1 MGYLT
6 YASRTKI
13 KELHKKGLSIQ
24 QIADEIGVCRQTIYN
39 ELKRGS
45 DSLGSYDPE
54 HAEELFRER
63 QKTKGRQ
70 RLLATNNELAQYI
83 ADLIL
88 KKHYSPE
95 QVIKNLKVNHPSNAA
110 ELKSVN
116 TIYAAIDN
124 GLIPGVTRDSLRSC
138 ETKMFSDG
146 MICIPKWMR
155 NQLQLQDG
163 DSFYLEIIDS
173 RIIVITKNY

>member
-6 YASRTKI
+6 YESRTKI
-13 KELHKKGLSIQ
+13 KELHDKGLSIQ

-45 DSLGSYDPE
+45 DSFGSYDPK
-54 HAEELFRER
+54 HAEELFQER
-63 QKTKGRQ
+63 QQTKGRQ
-70 RLLATNNELAQYI
+70 RLLTINSELAQYI

-88 KKHYSPE
+88 KEHYSPK
-95 QVIKNLKVNHPSNAA
+95 QIIKSLKEDHPSNAV

-116 TIYAAIDN
+116 TIYAAIDK
-124 GLIPGVTRDSLRSC
+124 GLIPGVTRASLHSC

-155 NQLQLQDG
+155 EQLQLQDG
-163 DSFYLEIIDS
+163 DSFHLEIIDS
-173 RIIVITKNY
+173 GMITLTKD

>member
-6 YASRTKI
+6 YESRVKI
-13 KELHKKGLSIQ
+13 KELYDKGLSIQ
-24 QIADEIGVCRQTIYN
+24 KIANEVGVCRNTIKN

-45 DSLGSYDPE
+45 DCSGKYDPE
-54 HAEELFRER
+54 YAEELFIER
-63 QKTKGRQ
+63 QQTKGRQ
-70 RLLATNNELAQYI
+70 CLLATNKELAQHI

-88 KKHYSPE
+88 KEHYSPKRIIR
-95 QVIKNLKVNHPSNAA
+95 VLKENHPSDFI

-116 TIYAAIDN
+116 TIYSAIDS
-124 GLIPGVTRDSLRSC
+124 GLIPGVTRASLRSC

-155 NQLQLQDG
+155 EQLQLQDG
-163 DSFYLEIIDS
+163 DSFHLEIIDS
-173 RIIVITKNY
+173 GIITVTKMH